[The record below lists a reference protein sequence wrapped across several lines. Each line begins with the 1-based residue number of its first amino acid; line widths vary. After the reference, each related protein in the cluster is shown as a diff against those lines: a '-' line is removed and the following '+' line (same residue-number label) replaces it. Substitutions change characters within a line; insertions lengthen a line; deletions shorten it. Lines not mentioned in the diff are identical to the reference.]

1 MLYLVGLGI
10 NSEKD
15 LSLKGLE
22 TLKKCDK
29 VYAEFYT
36 NYTNADMGKLG
47 SQIGKEITVLSRQ
60 GVEEK
65 AEENLLKESWESD
78 VALIVSGDPMVATTH
93 IDLILRARKK
103 DIKCTVIHSSSVYSA
118 IAECGLQIYK
128 FGRTASIAYPEG
140 NYFPTSPY
148 DLLKDN
154 LSLGMHTLFL
164 LDVKAAENRF
174 MTINEGIKLLMEME
188 EKKKENIFSLDSLCI
203 GVARLGSEDVVIRAG
218 KASELLKEDFGKPP
232 HCLIVPGKLHFMEE
246 EALNAFSRSRT

>member
-47 SQIGKEITVLSRQ
+47 SQIGKEITILSRQ

-65 AEENLLKESWESD
+65 AEENLLKEAAESD